1 MNQLHKQNSF
11 ILLFALSPG
20 GERDIFAELNCF
32 TKKFIKELEL
42 ELGLAEID

>member
-32 TKKFIKELEL
+32 TKNLLKNSNLNLDSLK
-42 ELGLAEID
+42 